1 MTTASTLATAD
12 LVRATAH
19 LLRTPLGVIL
29 GIATTLRDYDARFTA
44 EQRRGYLDEVVQA
57 AEEMRVAL
65 DGMSLLARLVGG
77 TLELTPAPATLSE
90 VVQAAARGL
99 HAVWAVEVPGAADPA
114 LPGAGVG
121 TVSVDLQRI
130 EQACQ
135 ALARVVAPDAAV
147 QLVGECTPV
156 PRLRLGPVVVLTPE
170 DGWQAL
176 LVAPLAATVGAE
188 TVSRPGSWPVVLA
201 RHLLEAQG
209 CRLRVEPL
217 ASGVELRI
225 ELPVAAALPS
235 SEA

>member
-1 MTTASTLATAD
+1 MTTASPITTAD

-77 TLELTPAPATLSE
+77 TLELTPAPATVSE

-99 HAVWAVEVPGAADPA
+99 HAVWAVAVPGAADPD
-114 LPGAGVG
+114 AGVG
-121 TVSVDLQRI
+121 TVPVDLPRI

-135 ALARVVAPDAAV
+135 ALARVVVPGAAV

-156 PRLRLGPVVVLTPE
+156 PRLRLGPVAVRAPE

-176 LVAPLAATVGAE
+176 LVVPLAATVGAE
-188 TVSRPGSWPVVLA
+188 TVSRPGNWPVVLA
-201 RHLLEAQG
+201 RYLLEAQG
-209 CRLRVEPL
+209 CRLRLEPL
-217 ASGVELRI
+217 AGGVELRI
-225 ELPVAAALPS
+225 ELPVASAWPT

>member
-1 MTTASTLATAD
+1 MTTASTITTAD

-90 VVQAAARGL
+90 VAHAAARGL
-99 HAVWAVEVPGAADPA
+99 HAVWAVEMPRSAD
-114 LPGAGVG
+114 AGMAR
-121 TVSVDLQRI
+121 VDLQRI

-135 ALARVVAPDAAV
+135 ALARAV
-147 QLVGECTPV
+147 MPVTETRLEARSTPG
-156 PRLRLGPVVVLTPE
+156 PALCLGPALPRTADSGWRVL
-170 DGWQAL
+170 WN
-176 LVAPLAATVGAE
+176 APLAE
-188 TVSRPGSWPVVLA
+188 TLDADTLSRPETWPVVLA

-209 CRLRVEPL
+209 CRPRLEPL
-217 ASGVELRI
+217 PNGVELRI
-225 ELPVAAALPS
+225 ELPVASALQS